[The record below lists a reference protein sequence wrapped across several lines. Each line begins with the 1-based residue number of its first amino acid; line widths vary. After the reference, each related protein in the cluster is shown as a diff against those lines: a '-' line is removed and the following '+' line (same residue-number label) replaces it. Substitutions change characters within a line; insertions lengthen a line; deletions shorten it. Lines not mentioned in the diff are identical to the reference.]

1 MKSENVN
8 IKLILPANLIFSK
21 GTLWIANRYGRQYAG
36 EAMKDIP
43 PEVLEKLFAEFRR
56 IKRQYGHWDPV
67 EVSSSD
73 GTEVS
78 IVL

>member
-1 MKSENVN
+1 MKSEDINSN
-8 IKLILPANLIFSK
+8 LILPANLIFSK
-21 GTLWIANRYGRQYAG
+21 GTVWIANRYGRQYAG
-36 EAMKDIP
+36 NARKDIP

-56 IKRQYGHWDPV
+56 IKRKYGNWDLV

-73 GTEVS
+73 GAEVS